1 MTKYFT
7 IKLLSLPQAIRKY
20 LDITSL
26 VQVVS
31 PSKIKIQVI
40 LTVYTHIF
48 LSLKW
53 SVIKILL

>member
-40 LTVYTHIF
+40 LTVYIHMF
-48 LSLKW
+48 KSLK
-53 SVIKILL
+53 